1 MSALAVKLGTL
12 LIRQVTRPVANVLK
26 AQAKQHDKFKR
37 ICVGVAQKMHRV
49 DAKLRTRLT
58 PGNQEIKVRPLN
70 DARAVENGAT
80 WLSEA
85 FVFGVTGSVV
95 VWETVRQRAKEINR
109 REQVAS
115 DISFL
120 QSEIEYLRDLLEQER
135 GKVQLPV
142 EPSGRHGRDAASAK
156 ES

>member
-1 MSALAVKLGTL
+1 MSGLALKLGTL

-26 AQAKQHDKFKR
+26 AQAKQHDTFKKV
-37 ICVGVAQKMHRV
+37 CVGLAQKMHRV
-49 DAKLRTRLT
+49 DARLRTRMT
-58 PGNQEIKVRPLN
+58 PGNREIKIRPLN

-95 VWETVRQRAKEINR
+95 VWETLRQRTKELNR
-109 REQVAS
+109 REQVAN

-120 QSEIEYLRDLLEQER
+120 QSEIESLREKLD
-135 GKVQLPV
+135 
-142 EPSGRHGRDAASAK
+142 AK
-156 ES
+156 ERAAGK